1 MGWVRNFF
9 SRQRRYE
16 ELSESMREH
25 LDERI
30 EELVEG
36 GMGRKEA
43 EYAAKREFGNV
54 TQIEERSREVWQWPR
69 VESLWADARLA
80 MRRLGR
86 APGFATTAIL
96 TLAIGIGANTAVFSV
111 VNSVL
116 LRPLPY
122 PHAEQLVSLRL
133 QAPGAEGLA
142 DFRDQLR
149 LSGSMYFTFTEQN
162 RTFQSVGVWQ
172 RRTVNVTGLAQP

>member
-1 MGWVRNFF
+1 
-9 SRQRRYE
+9 
-16 ELSESMREH
+16 
-25 LDERI
+25 
-30 EELVEG
+30 
-36 GMGRKEA
+36 
-43 EYAAKREFGNV
+43 
-54 TQIEERSREVWQWPR
+54 
-69 VESLWADARLA
+69 

-86 APGFATTAIL
+86 APGFAATAIL

-149 LSGSMYFTFTEQN
+149 LSGSMYFTFSEQN

-172 RRTVNVTGLAQP
+172 RRTVNVTGVARPEEVCAALISDGVLETLDVPPALGR

>member
-1 MGWVRNFF
+1 MGWFGLF
-9 SRQRRYE
+9 SRRRRFE
-16 ELSESMREH
+16 ELSESMREQ
-25 LDERI
+25 LSEKV

-36 GMGRKEA
+36 GMAREDA
-43 EYAAKREFGNV
+43 EFAARREFGNV

-69 VESLWADARLA
+69 GESWWADARLA

-86 APGFATTAIL
+86 APGFAVTAIL

-122 PHAEQLVSLRL
+122 PRAEQLVSLRL
-133 QAPGAEGLA
+133 Q
-142 DFRDQLR
+142 
-149 LSGSMYFTFTEQN
+149 
-162 RTFQSVGVWQ
+162 
-172 RRTVNVTGLAQP
+172 